1 MQVVIC
7 EFILITYNLKINYFL
22 NLRKTQQ
29 GEHPTNTRTNIK
41 QATGKSI
48 SAQIHFGCAHNQI
61 NGQCTNSTPP
71 IGMTQSKKSSA
82 APLER
87 TLTYRLHRLHKLT
100 DAQSQQAYPTQAG
113 LSLSDGRC
121 LASIGHFEPLSVKD
135 LAQRANLNKSQASRA
150 AQSLVEQGLVHKV
163 DHPDDGRG
171 VVLSLTARGR
181 ESFQKTMAL
190 IAQRNEAI
198 FGCLSAREQTHLSA
212 LFDRLIA
219 HAR

>member
-1 MQVVIC
+1 MPS
-7 EFILITYNLKINYFL
+7 L
-22 NLRKTQQ
+22 
-29 GEHPTNTRTNIK
+29 
-41 QATGKSI
+41 ATPLV
-48 SAQIHFGCAHNQI
+48 
-61 NGQCTNSTPP
+61 T
-71 IGMTQSKKSSA
+71 
-82 APLER
+82 PLER
-87 TLTYRLHRLHKLT
+87 TLTYRLHLLHKMT
-100 DAQSQQAYPTQAG
+100 DAGSQRAYPTQAG

-121 LASIGHFEPLSVKD
+121 LASIGNFEPLSVKD

-219 HAR
+219 HDR